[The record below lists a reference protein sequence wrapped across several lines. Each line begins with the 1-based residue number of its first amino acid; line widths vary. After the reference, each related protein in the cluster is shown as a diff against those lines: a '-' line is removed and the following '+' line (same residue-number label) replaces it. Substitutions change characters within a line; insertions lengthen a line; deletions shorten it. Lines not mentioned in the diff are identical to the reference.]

1 MECALCHKKETGK
14 TACKKGHYVCNDCHI
29 RGMDSIIGLCLAETS
44 KNPIEIIQ
52 KLMALPLCHM
62 HGPEH
67 HVMVG
72 SALFTA
78 YKNAS
83 GKLDLHKALLEMQSR
98 GKQVPAELAV
108 FGVLAVQ
115 ESVQVCKHVRLHDLR
130 HTFATMAPENGMDVK
145 TLSATIGPCLGGDH
159 A

>member
-115 ESVQVCKHVRLHDLR
+115 ESVQVCKRAVPRPAPYLR
-130 HTFATMAPENGMDVK
+130 YDGTRKRNGRENAV
-145 TLSATIGPCLGGDH
+145 GDH
-159 A
+159 RSRVSGNND